1 MRLTKGCQYATPRIA
16 GVSSTQTLKAQPHMT
31 RAGVQENSQDSQ
43 LFRQTSYCS
52 GLMAASCCSARTTRL
67 RAESRFRP
75 PWRPSST
82 TVTSATPWPCMND
95 FQSVMLGLN
104 LYLEA
109 LDLSEEVG
117 KDA

>member
-1 MRLTKGCQYATPRIA
+1 
-16 GVSSTQTLKAQPHMT
+16 MT
-31 RAGVQENSQDSQ
+31 SVGVQGNVHDSQ

-52 GLMAASCCSARTTRL
+52 GLVDATCRNALTTRL
-67 RAESRFRP
+67 CAESRFRP

-82 TVTSATPWPCMND
+82 TVMSATLWPCMND

-104 LYLEA
+104 MYLDA

-117 KDA
+117 EDA